1 MGKAFNLDKN
11 SKCGQC
17 KNPIKEGDI
26 FTIIYADDGSGK
38 IEHLLCD
45 NCEVDDMIQ
54 EYRDTGIVSSKL
66 SMEAALAHYHLTES
80 SDPSMSRIRED
91 CRHFFLKYKKDLLE
105 VAEGS
110 KKIGDAIKRFE
121 EKHWLPYI
129 KKYWNDATMRGHEAK
144 IGDMKVMMWGS
155 AGRVLITLEKGNHDL
170 TMIFL
175 DEESQTTPNGGQ
187 QGIHAPV
194 SVALDMIEAAT
205 NATKI
210 KFKVE
215 KKVKLAGT

>member
-1 MGKAFNLDKN
+1 MGKAYTLDKKA
-11 SKCGQC
+11 KCGQC

-54 EYRDTGIVSSKL
+54 EYRNTGIVSSKL
-66 SMEAALAHYHLTES
+66 SMEAAMAEVHLVEFKGDS
-80 SDPSMSRIRED
+80 LHRLRADA
-91 CRHFFLKYKKDLLE
+91 RHFLLKYKKDLLE
-105 VAEGS
+105 LVEGN
-110 KKIGDAIKRFE
+110 KKIGDAIQKFE

-144 IGDMKVMMWGS
+144 IGDMKAMMWGS
-155 AGRVLITLEKGNHDL
+155 AGRVLITLEKGKYDL
-170 TMIFL
+170 TMIFS
-175 DEESQTTPNGGQ
+175 DYEGQTTPNGGQ

-194 SVALDMIEAAT
+194 SIALDMIETAT
-205 NATKI
+205 KAEKI
-210 KFKVE
+210 KFEVE
-215 KKVKLAGT
+215 EKVKLAGL